1 MAKLLSQAQFAR
13 KMKKSRSWV
22 CGLIK
27 QGVVG
32 LVSGGKIDSEEAKKR
47 IEAFVDSK
55 ANRKSKLK
63 PRPRN
68 KRSPQSTLSNG
79 ERTLIEVRRDNE
91 ILKGELL
98 AIKLRIEQGDLVAK
112 GESIQWLSS
121 MVAVAKSAFWNMP
134 RRMGEILSSIADPK
148 EVELQLRKEIRI
160 ILEQL
165 AEPLTEKQWTEALEK
180 EGEDPEFEERLRLK
194 REKAAAEE
202 VHKKSSTSRR
212 G

>member
-1 MAKLLSQAQFAR
+1 MLTQAQFAR

-32 LVSGGKIDSEEAKKR
+32 LVNDGKIDPEEAKKR
-47 IEAFVDSK
+47 IESFVDSK
-55 ANRKSKLK
+55 PRKVK
-63 PRPRN
+63 PKSRAR
-68 KRSPQSTLSNG
+68 KRSPKPTPSNR

-91 ILKGELL
+91 VLKGELL
-98 AIKLRIEQGDLVAK
+98 AIKLKIEQGELVPK

-134 RRMGEILSSIADPK
+134 RRMGEILSLIADPK

-180 EGEDPEFEERLRLK
+180 EGEDPEFEEQLRLK
-194 REKAAAEE
+194 REKGAP
-202 VHKKSSTSRR
+202 VLPPKI
-212 G
+212 